1 MNSAVPEDA
10 LLVLRE
16 RLVEQDPALPDEG
29 TAPASLKHELRGL
42 LTLSA
47 PVMVQLSAQY
57 AVTVINQYFI
67 GHQGAGPLAAA
78 AIGNTV
84 RQLVTSSGC
93 DQLALPILQS
103 GYAVVQ
109 RVLVLFDGRFDRS
122 RHIGQP
128 SARRRQ
134 SKRSHILLR
143 IGHEC
148 ADCTVCASGS
158 STPCSRS
165 RIAGCIPANTRRRS
179 SEFGCSPRQLLQY
192 DPKIRA

>member
-16 RLVEQDPALPDEG
+16 RLLDQDPAVPDEAA
-29 TAPASLKHELRGL
+29 APASLRHELRGL

-84 RQLVTSSGC
+84 CQLVN
-93 DQLALPILQS
+93 
-103 GYAVVQ
+103 
-109 RVLVLFDGRFDRS
+109 LVR
-122 RHIGQP
+122 
-128 SARRRQ
+128 
-134 SKRSHILLR
+134 LR
-143 IGHEC
+143 TTNHPLM
-148 ADCTVCASGS
+148 CTTWLRSGS
-158 STPCSRS
+158 TCV
-165 RIAGCIPANTRRRS
+165 GT
-179 SEFGCSPRQLLQY
+179 F
-192 DPKIRA
+192 